1 MGDIT
6 GGSVTPY
13 TSGMSDALKQVGL
26 EVQLARQ
33 GAGISIRGL
42 ARRAGISSHSR
53 ISELESGRRLLSDD
67 ELTRICHIL
76 GLSSKETDRL
86 LALASA
92 AREA

>member
-1 MGDIT
+1 
-6 GGSVTPY
+6 
-13 TSGMSDALKQVGL
+13 MSDALRELGL
-26 EVQLARQ
+26 EIQLARQ
-33 GAGISIRGL
+33 GAEISIRGL

-86 LALASA
+86 LALAAA